1 MAEVEIDETQWPIVI
16 VRMPRVVSTPEFVAY
31 LAKLSE
37 IRSRRIDYALVL
49 DARASL
55 GLSALHRRMQAEYID
70 AGIHITRTYLK
81 GFAFVARHAFQRGAL
96 TAIFWL
102 RHPAWPHRVFDS
114 ASEAKR
120 WCADLLGLALEPSP
134 TGPRKLE
141 CPWSDSAS

>member
-1 MAEVEIDETQWPIVI
+1 MAEVEIDETQWPIVV

-37 IRSRRIDYALVL
+37 IRARRVDYALVL

-70 AGIHITRTYLK
+70 AGIHITRTHLK

-102 RHPAWPHRVFDS
+102 RQPAWPHRVFDS
-114 ASEAKR
+114 AAEARR
-120 WCADLLGLALEPSP
+120 WCADLLGPALAPSRPEPWATTRAS
-134 TGPRKLE
+134 
-141 CPWSDSAS
+141 SDSVS